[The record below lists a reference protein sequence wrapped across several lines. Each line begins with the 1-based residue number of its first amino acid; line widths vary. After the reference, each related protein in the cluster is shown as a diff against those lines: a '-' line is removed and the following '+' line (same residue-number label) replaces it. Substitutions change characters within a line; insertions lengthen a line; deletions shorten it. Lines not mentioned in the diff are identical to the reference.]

1 VQSSLEDRIAI
12 AKPCHHALVL
22 ALAHC
27 PNIAMDYNFYGASQ
41 QQQAYQ
47 YMGMPT
53 NAYATTGIDLDA
65 MRSVVSA
72 SASVLQ
78 RLRLHCTTM
87 NSPI

>member
-1 VQSSLEDRIAI
+1 VVLPSPECSSVLKIASQSQSRATT
-12 AKPCHHALVL
+12 
-22 ALAHC
+22 HC
-27 PNIAMDYNFYGASQ
+27 PNIAMDYSFYGASQ
-41 QQQAYQ
+41 QPYQ

-72 SASVLQ
+72 FASELQ
-78 RLRLHCTTM
+78 RPRLLCTTA